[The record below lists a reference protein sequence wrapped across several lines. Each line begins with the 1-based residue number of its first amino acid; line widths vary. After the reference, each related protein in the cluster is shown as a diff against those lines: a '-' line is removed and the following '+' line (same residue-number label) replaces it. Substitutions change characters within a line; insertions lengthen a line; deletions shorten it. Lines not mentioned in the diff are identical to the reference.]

1 MCKAVQCIYIYQQ
14 DKYGNIFVHVL
25 IISIKVNYMGQF
37 NGSLSLETVIMTV
50 VTTILSIMIIWLFG
64 RSRLLARYMFL
75 IK

>member
-1 MCKAVQCIYIYQQ
+1 MGIF
-14 DKYGNIFVHVL
+14 FVHVL
-25 IISIKVNYMGQF
+25 IISLKVNCMGQF